1 MSESIYFFISISLIV
16 RRSHKE
22 FQEVILIAHSSQKV
36 KEGKIVKV
44 EVEVDDVIKKLR
56 ITGDFFLH
64 PEEVLDDIE
73 KSMTGLKKD
82 VSFDTI
88 VLKIQNIVK
97 DHNTQ
102 MIGISPESIA
112 EVLRE
117 ALK

>member
-1 MSESIYFFISISLIV
+1 MIT
-16 RRSHKE
+16 
-22 FQEVILIAHSSQKV
+22 HSSRKV

-44 EVEVDDVIKKLR
+44 EVDCEDVIKKLR

-64 PEEVLDDIE
+64 PEDVLDDIE
-73 KSMTGLKKD
+73 KTMVGLKKD
-82 VSFDTI
+82 VSFETLVI
-88 VLKIQNIVK
+88 KINDIVK
-97 DHNTQ
+97 NNDAR

>member
-1 MSESIYFFISISLIV
+1 
-16 RRSHKE
+16 
-22 FQEVILIAHSSQKV
+22 LIAHCSRKV

-44 EVEVDDVIKKLR
+44 EVEVESDNVIKKLR

-73 KSMTGLKKD
+73 KSMAGVKKD
-82 VSFDTI
+82 AGFDTI
-88 VLKIQNIVK
+88 VLKIRDIVR
-97 DHNTQ
+97 DCNTQ

-112 EVLRE
+112 EVLTE

>member
-1 MSESIYFFISISLIV
+1 MITHFT
-16 RRSHKE
+16 
-22 FQEVILIAHSSQKV
+22 QKV

-44 EVEVDDVIKKLR
+44 EVVFDDVINKIR

-64 PEEVLDDIE
+64 PEEVIDDIE

-82 VSFDTI
+82 ASLDAI
-88 VLKIQNIVK
+88 SLKIRTIAK
-97 DHNTQ
+97 DAQ

-112 EVLRE
+112 SVIRE